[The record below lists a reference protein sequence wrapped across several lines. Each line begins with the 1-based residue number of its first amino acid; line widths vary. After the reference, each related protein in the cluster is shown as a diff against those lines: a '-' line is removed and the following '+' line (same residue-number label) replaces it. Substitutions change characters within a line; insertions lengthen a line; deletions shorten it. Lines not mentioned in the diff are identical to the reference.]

1 MTCNWFW
8 TDRNRDL
15 QEELQRA
22 REEIRNLQN
31 IKAAKT
37 KLEGKVF
44 DYEFAVCSKSNDLSL
59 FFRKALKIQA

>member
-1 MTCNWFW
+1 MACNLFW

-31 IKAAKT
+31 IEAAKT
-37 KLEGKVF
+37 KLEGILC
-44 DYEFAVCSKSNDLSL
+44 DYE
-59 FFRKALKIQA
+59 Q